1 LHSYRPQEGESV
13 TKQLSTSLEYSP
25 LVATFDLLTL
35 HSCSWLAINAV
46 EESSRGLNLR
56 VYAHLFPLLSIL
68 AVVSFSVCGLYRS
81 WSRRPLAGMVSSLLL
96 AECLYIT
103 AWMSMC
109 GWEPRWT
116 ISRSVIAASAVLQF
130 VAVAAVRTVI
140 RRLVRNEEKLENGV
154 VVSSNVTSAKAFR
167 KKLQSASPAW
177 LTSSDCLTADEF
189 LELSDE
195 EFPWGTVVVTADVK
209 DKTPIIQRASQLRKS
224 VFILPGS
231 LELRMAGAQP
241 EKVDDVLMLRMSQ
254 PYLKPAQRSIKRLL
268 DVVGSLCLLAL
279 AAPVM
284 IVSAILVR
292 RSSPGPALF
301 RQIRVGADGK
311 EYTLYKF
318 RTMIANAEQKTGPV
332 LATPNDPRIT
342 GIGRFL
348 RATHIDE
355 LPQLINVIMGDMSLV
370 GPRPERP
377 YFVGIFREQLQG
389 YEFRQAVK
397 PGITGLAQIHG
408 RYSSSAERKLR
419 FDLMYIYN
427 YSLALD
433 VQILARTVLTV
444 LLPIHAEGFKDSAV
458 STAWNGGN

>member
-1 LHSYRPQEGESV
+1 
-13 TKQLSTSLEYSP
+13 
-25 LVATFDLLTL
+25 
-35 HSCSWLAINAV
+35 
-46 EESSRGLNLR
+46 
-56 VYAHLFPLLSIL
+56 
-68 AVVSFSVCGLYRS
+68 
-81 WSRRPLAGMVSSLLL
+81 
-96 AECLYIT
+96 
-103 AWMSMC
+103 
-109 GWEPRWT
+109 
-116 ISRSVIAASAVLQF
+116 
-130 VAVAAVRTVI
+130 
-140 RRLVRNEEKLENGV
+140 
-154 VVSSNVTSAKAFR
+154 
-167 KKLQSASPAW
+167 
-177 LTSSDCLTADEF
+177 
-189 LELSDE
+189 
-195 EFPWGTVVVTADVK
+195 
-209 DKTPIIQRASQLRKS
+209 
-224 VFILPGS
+224 
-231 LELRMAGAQP
+231 
-241 EKVDDVLMLRMSQ
+241 VDDVLMLRMSQ